1 MPEREPRQF
10 LPQMIGEGIITYCPY
25 SDDPVLSSFYKAR
38 LWVIVEKLDEDLYTV
53 TPEDSDQ
60 DMGPAFT
67 TGKFLC
73 RRGQHGYHAFM
84 HIHKQI
90 PLYGTE
96 FNRSED
102 RENQASDMSPVE
114 LNALKKFTEN
124 ECAAAP
130 KLLGYQID
138 IQDPTDLV
146 SGRFI
151 IYLVFDKVP
160 GRPLEFD
167 EFWSFPL
174 RKRRTIR
181 ENFRVAYMEI
191 LRLGYQ
197 PLEPSSLQLIYER
210 EEDDMY
216 VLLYP

>member
-38 LWVIVEKLDEDLYTV
+38 QWVIVEKLDEDPYTV
-53 TPEDSDQ
+53 IPEDSDQ
-60 DMGPAFT
+60 GMGPAFT

-73 RRGQHGYHAFM
+73 RRGQHRYHAFM
-84 HIHKQI
+84 HIYKQI
-90 PLYGTE
+90 PLDGTE

-114 LNALKKFTEN
+114 LNALKKFIEN
-124 ECAAAP
+124 E
-130 KLLGYQID
+130 
-138 IQDPTDLV
+138 
-146 SGRFI
+146 
-151 IYLVFDKVP
+151 
-160 GRPLEFD
+160 
-167 EFWSFPL
+167 
-174 RKRRTIR
+174 TIR
-181 ENFRVAYMEI
+181 EKFRVAYMEI

-210 EEDDMY
+210 EEDDITITGFDTAMKIDEEPY
-216 VLLYP
+216 WTDNNFVIYNLVLLPSKYEKYVPKKKDIKTDKNGWRW